1 MSKKFFIKE
10 KSKKL
15 KKLEKVSEELKSE
28 FVGINDAID
37 KIFQSI
43 KPWYIA
49 PELLTKPVVVSL
61 WGMTGTGKT
70 SVIKRIIEKLD
81 YLSRSSI
88 IDCGKFSS
96 DSRFNDDSID
106 DILSKGIRDGNSYS
120 SGVSQLKEMTSNML
134 IALDEFQLIRTIDE
148 NGAEID
154 RPDFRQ
160 VWELLDTGIVEC
172 STRSSW
178 EIQNLYN
185 RLADLKEV
193 AANIKGEY
201 KLSSNEGFLDLI
213 ITKNQRDDLIKATD
227 GTIYWLN
234 NIDSTDDPELDA
246 ILSESTNSISI
257 SSVKGKKKKKG
268 KDPNIFTVPVL
279 DTTSISIIKNKL
291 KNIYSPEE
299 ASEIIKDLREST
311 SLTDVCD
318 KLEKIRD
325 KITKPE
331 VVNCSKSLIFVIGN
345 LDEAFF
351 KYAGGENNPDLDAD
365 SVFELTNKVTITDI
379 KDALAYRFR
388 PEQIARLGNNMIKYP
403 TLNENS
409 FRKIIDN
416 EIERLQKQTK
426 DSFNI
431 KFEVADQIKQL
442 IYSEGVFPIQGV
454 RPVLSTIEGLLNPLI
469 SESIINLNVNSK
481 GVLKFKVKDDCN
493 NFKQEEITVEAIYTV
508 DSSVK
513 TMEKTI
519 SLALGTRRD
528 VNKRKTIPILSVH
541 EAGHAIVFSYLT
553 GKLPSN
559 IVSLSVNG
567 GGFCSVYDES
577 REDVPNRKDILND
590 VKISMAGYLAEFLIF
605 KDSELVLCGSSSDI
619 NNAYSVL
626 SSHVYKGGFIG
637 TSDIENPA
645 NNTSFIPFSNTN
657 AETDFFGVPCGSDD
671 AWIRDSIIPR
681 LWRELEEKTKNI
693 LANNKKL
700 LSKLAIYL
708 SKNGSMNGSKM
719 KEIIEEVYGDS
730 EDPNVLSISTLKQ
743 AEKQNSY
750 EYYID
755 ILKSNL
761 TD

>member
-28 FVGINDAID
+28 FIGIDDAID

-43 KPWYIA
+43 KPWYVA

-81 YLSRSSI
+81 YTSRSSI

-96 DSRFNDDSID
+96 DSKFNDDSID
-106 DILSKGIRDGNSYS
+106 DILSKGICDGNSYS

-160 VWELLDTGIVEC
+160 VWELLDTGVVEC
-172 STRSSW
+172 CTKNGW
-178 EIQNLYN
+178 EFQNFYN

-193 AANIKGEY
+193 ASKIKGEY
-201 KLSSNEGFLDLI
+201 KLSCSEGFLDLI

-246 ILSESTNSISI
+246 ILSETTNSISI
-257 SSVKGKKKKKG
+257 SSAKGNKKKKG
-268 KDPNIFTVPVL
+268 KDANIFTVPVL
-279 DTTSISIIKNKL
+279 DITSISIIKNKL
-291 KNIYSPEE
+291 KNSYPEEE
-299 ASEIIKDLREST
+299 ASEILKDFREST
-311 SLTDVCD
+311 SLTEVCD

-325 KITKPE
+325 KIAKPE

-351 KYAGGENNPDLDAD
+351 KYAGENNPDLDAD
-365 SVFELTNKVTITDI
+365 SVFELTNKVTVTDI
-379 KDALAYRFR
+379 KDALTYRFR

-409 FRKIIDN
+409 FRKIIDK
-416 EIERLQKQTK
+416 EIERLQKQAK

-454 RPVLSTIEGLLNPLI
+454 RPVLSTSEGLLNPLI

-481 GVLKFKVKDDCN
+481 GVLKFKVKDDCD
-493 NFKQEEITVEAIYTV
+493 NFRQEEITIEAVYTV

-519 SLALGTRRD
+519 SLALGTKRD

-619 NNAYSVL
+619 NSAYYIL
-626 SSHVYKGGFIG
+626 RSHVYKGGFIG
-637 TSDIENPA
+637 ISDIENPV
-645 NNTSFIPFSNTN
+645 NSTSFIPFSNTN
-657 AETDFFGVPCGSDD
+657 VENDFFGIPSGIDD
-671 AWIRDSIIPR
+671 TVARTYISG
-681 LWRELEEKTKNI
+681 LWNKLEDETRNI

-750 EYYID
+750 EHYID